1 MSLPPYSRFSWDDA
15 NVAKLKVLYF
25 DGKSCGDIARVL
37 GCGRSAVIGKVHRL
51 GLPLRGQSSG
61 RQMADAARKG
71 IKSRKAPDT
80 FRAASGKPVPAR
92 PDGMGWVR
100 LDQRGSVKLAVPPDD
115 GIPETAVS
123 LVDLE
128 PHHCRWVHG
137 DSRGK
142 HAYCGKPKVLGLSY
156 CEGHAARAYR
166 APPTQPERDAAVN
179 KFREK
184 AKEMA

>member
-1 MSLPPYSRFSWDDA
+1 MSLPPYSKFDWTDA
-15 NVAKLKVLYF
+15 AVSKLKVLYF
-25 DGKSCGDIARVL
+25 DGKSCSAIGAAL
-37 GCGRSAVIGKVHRL
+37 GCGRNAVIGKVHRL
-51 GLPLRGQSSG
+51 GLPLRGQSG
-61 RQMADAARKG
+61 GKVQADAARKG
-71 IKSRKAPDT
+71 RKARKSPESFMT
-80 FRAASGKPVPAR
+80 ASGKTVPSR

-100 LDQRGSVKLAVPPDD
+100 LDPDRSVKLAAPPDD
-115 GIPETAVS
+115 DIPATAVS
-123 LVDLE
+123 IVDLE